1 MVEDEKL
8 LKKYNEIW
16 SQIKNTKK
24 FDKGPVFDDK
34 YLRTK
39 TKSYNEKTTTNFK
52 NVKNNDIDPPIIEES
67 KSICL

>member
-1 MVEDEKL
+1 MKYGVKL
-8 LKKYNEIW
+8 KI
-16 SQIKNTKK
+16 QKK

-52 NVKNNDIDPPIIEES
+52 NVKNNNIDPPIIEES